1 MDVRIVRE
9 GGEDFG
15 RERERRE
22 RLVKLDG
29 EDNEDV

>member
-15 RERERRE
+15 RERERE
-22 RLVKLDG
+22 RLVILDG